1 MTPSQPAEQTS
12 PQPAQA
18 APRIA
23 IVGAGVS
30 GLVAAGRLQAGAGKV
45 SIFDKGRGVG
55 GRISTRRTEQ
65 GSQFDHGAQYFT
77 VRDARFRRV
86 VKDMQADG
94 VVAPW
99 GGRIAKLE
107 RGTITP
113 SSENH
118 ERFVGV
124 PTMSAVGKWLARDLP
139 IQLGTRIAVAD
150 RLAAAWRL
158 TDTGGQPCGDF
169 DWLLVA
175 MPAPQAAELLGES
188 APAIADAC
196 RQVKMDGCW
205 AAMID
210 FPEPLPLEF
219 DGAFVHD
226 SPLAWVARNSSKPG
240 RPSQRESWVLHAG
253 PEWSEAHLA
262 EPAESV
268 ADAMLAEFY
277 RVAEVATQQPS
288 HLAAHRWRFAQAGKP
303 LDEGC
308 LLDAELRVA
317 VCGDWCAGSRVEG
330 AVLSGLAAAERCMAA
345 R

>member
-1 MTPSQPAEQTS
+1 MHAQDRGRFFVTPSQPAEQTS

-86 VKDMQADG
+86 VKNMQADG

-139 IQLGTRIAVAD
+139 IQLGTRV
-150 RLAAAWRL
+150 RNGRKP
-158 TDTGGQPCGDF
+158 TSQNPPSRSPTPC
-169 DWLLVA
+169 
-175 MPAPQAAELLGES
+175 S
-188 APAIADAC
+188 
-196 RQVKMDGCW
+196 R
-205 AAMID
+205 
-210 FPEPLPLEF
+210 
-219 DGAFVHD
+219 
-226 SPLAWVARNSSKPG
+226 SSI
-240 RPSQRESWVLHAG
+240 
-253 PEWSEAHLA
+253 
-262 EPAESV
+262 
-268 ADAMLAEFY
+268 
-277 RVAEVATQQPS
+277 
-288 HLAAHRWRFAQAGKP
+288 
-303 LDEGC
+303 
-308 LLDAELRVA
+308 
-317 VCGDWCAGSRVEG
+317 GSRR
-330 AVLSGLAAAERCMAA
+330 LQHSSR
-345 R
+345 RIWP